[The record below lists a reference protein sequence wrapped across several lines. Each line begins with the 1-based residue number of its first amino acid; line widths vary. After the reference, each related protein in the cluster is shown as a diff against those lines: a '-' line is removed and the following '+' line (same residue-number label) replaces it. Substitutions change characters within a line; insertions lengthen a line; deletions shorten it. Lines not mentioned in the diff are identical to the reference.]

1 MATKLFMAKA
11 ACGALSA
18 CGALLDRRP
27 GALSVDVCVCDG
39 CIWFEQG
46 YLRVEECEGSGGDAR
61 VEMYGMMLMAEVRKD
76 SREGSE
82 LRGHGLMID
91 VRCV

>member
-1 MATKLFMAKA
+1 MSMCACATA
-11 ACGALSA
+11 AYGLNK
-18 CGALLDRRP
+18 G
-27 GALSVDVCVCDG
+27 
-39 CIWFEQG
+39 
-46 YLRVEECEGSGGDAR
+46 LRVEECEGSGGDAR